1 VDKWSLDL
9 LGTPDLNDL
18 LAAVNDQL
26 IDACSVHDPGL
37 SSANRRVVGAGGKRL
52 RPALTIAT
60 AGLGLADDQRVIDAA
75 VAVELVQ
82 VGSLVHDDI
91 FDQAVTRRGTST
103 INALEGPNEAL
114 LAGTVLLARSAA
126 KAASAGQ
133 RVAQEVAHTVA
144 QLCVGQLTE
153 TENLFD
159 QTIGTYLFTI
169 EMKTAALFSCACRVG
184 AITGDVPDDHVDSL
198 GEFGLNF
205 GMAFQLVDDVLDL
218 IGDPDLLGKPV
229 KNDLPNGVLTMPVLL
244 EIGARN
250 PELLALLQRRGASDL
265 QEAMSLVSDSVRI
278 GETIE
283 VARRY
288 TDAAA
293 RAIEAIPG
301 PEAVALA
308 AFGSSY
314 VDWAVDHFVA
324 A

>member
-1 VDKWSLDL
+1 M
-9 LGTPDLNDL
+9 
-18 LAAVNDQL
+18 
-26 IDACSVHDPGL
+26 
-37 SSANRRVVGAGGKRL
+37 GAGGKRL

-60 AGLGLADDQRVIDAA
+60 AGLGKAPDLRVIDAA

-91 FDQAVTRRGTST
+91 FDEAVTRRGRLT

-153 TENLFD
+153 TQHLFD
-159 QTIGTYLFTI
+159 LEQTIATYLFTI

-184 AITGDVPDDHVDSL
+184 AITGDVALECVDNL

-218 IGDPDLLGKPV
+218 IGDPELLGKPV
-229 KNDLPNGVLTMPVLL
+229 RNDLPNGVLTMPVLL
-244 EIGARN
+244 ELEAGN
-250 PELLALLQRRGASDL
+250 PDLLALLRRRETTDL
-265 QEAMSLVSDSVRI
+265 EEAMRLVSNSGRI
-278 GETIE
+278 GETIQ
-283 VARRY
+283 VAKGY
-288 TDAAA
+288 ADAAA
-293 RAIEAIPG
+293 TAIEGIPG

-314 VDWAVDHFVA
+314 VDWAVGHFVA
-324 A
+324 